1 MLSYGRLTVDFG
13 IVVFAKTRWLFSYGV
28 TFLPDARGDML
39 FYSVCQPLRSA
50 SYVPSFTSARK
61 FINNTTFLS
70 GRKLSFLA
78 DGSIALV
85 L

>member
-39 FYSVCQPLRSA
+39 FYD
-50 SYVPSFTSARK
+50 
-61 FINNTTFLS
+61 NNFNDNNI
-70 GRKLSFLA
+70 K
-78 DGSIALV
+78 SILIYFMIII
-85 L
+85 